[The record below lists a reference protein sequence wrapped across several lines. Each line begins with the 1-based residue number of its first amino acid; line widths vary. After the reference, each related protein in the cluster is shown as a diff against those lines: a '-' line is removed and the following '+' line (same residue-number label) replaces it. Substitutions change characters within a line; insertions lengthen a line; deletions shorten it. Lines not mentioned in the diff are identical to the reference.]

1 LRPGTPYSPSLQF
14 TNDGDCSLSSPEYKG
29 TPVAKTSFMSNKRA
43 GKSEERS
50 LIKKRRLAI
59 RSGKKLPTASIIPST
74 NKIATII
81 EDATGIQSSYPT
93 IGRDEPPVH
102 KTYTRPHIFKDIFLE
117 VVVEQGHDSM
127 WMYFMKFLSPSDLLI
142 ILTSNKGPFFKQGD
156 ISAH

>member
-1 LRPGTPYSPSLQF
+1 
-14 TNDGDCSLSSPEYKG
+14 
-29 TPVAKTSFMSNKRA
+29 MSKKRA

-59 RSGKKLPTASIIPST
+59 RSEKKLYLSESSSGSNRKEPTASIIPST

-81 EDATGIQSSYPT
+81 EDAAGIQSSQPT

-102 KTYTRPHIFKDIFLE
+102 KTYTRPHNFKDIFLD
-117 VVVEQGHDSM
+117 VVVEQGPDSM